1 MSGTVSRFF
10 LLLGAG
16 LALSCSNSQKLPSS
30 PLITHPLHPDS
41 RQSCFEGVWYNP
53 TEQAIWSTPKLNV
66 YVAPVNINYIKTQ
79 FPKEAPALA
88 EQFRTELQ
96 KDIARVLEEKN
107 RQTGGKINWKL
118 VSRPTKGCII
128 LDVAMV
134 KLKATDVDG
143 NIMSD
148 LVSLVSPLPGT
159 SLLLGSCMSG
169 DVSIEGRLV
178 DTRTDAGIMEFKAYN
193 TDPITLFSVKEF
205 ERFAF
210 DKRNLRLF
218 ASGISSIFKD
228 GPSSYIPKTGQIDL
242 NPF

>member
-96 KDIARVLEEKN
+96 KDIAKVLEEK
-107 RQTGGKINWKL
+107 
-118 VSRPTKGCII
+118 
-128 LDVAMV
+128 
-134 KLKATDVDG
+134 
-143 NIMSD
+143 
-148 LVSLVSPLPGT
+148 
-159 SLLLGSCMSG
+159 
-169 DVSIEGRLV
+169 
-178 DTRTDAGIMEFKAYN
+178 
-193 TDPITLFSVKEF
+193 
-205 ERFAF
+205 
-210 DKRNLRLF
+210 
-218 ASGISSIFKD
+218 
-228 GPSSYIPKTGQIDL
+228 
-242 NPF
+242 

>member
-96 KDIARVLEEKN
+96 KDIARV
-107 RQTGGKINWKL
+107 
-118 VSRPTKGCII
+118 
-128 LDVAMV
+128 
-134 KLKATDVDG
+134 
-143 NIMSD
+143 
-148 LVSLVSPLPGT
+148 
-159 SLLLGSCMSG
+159 
-169 DVSIEGRLV
+169 
-178 DTRTDAGIMEFKAYN
+178 
-193 TDPITLFSVKEF
+193 
-205 ERFAF
+205 
-210 DKRNLRLF
+210 
-218 ASGISSIFKD
+218 
-228 GPSSYIPKTGQIDL
+228 
-242 NPF
+242 